1 MADLD
6 LSKKTSIKKI
16 SKKKKVTIDE
26 TNYDD
31 VGGGGRTTLTKLT
44 KEGSFDDGKGGR
56 VTISSFTTTTYGN
69 GDGPIISEIID
80 GNQDELI
87 FSGEYTKAMSKDWHS
102 AHFCCWQCDG
112 ALTGMR
118 YVLREDHPFCIK
130 CYEQV
135 HANVCEECTK
145 PIGIDAKDLSYK
157 DKHWHETCFI
167 CNKCKVSLV
176 DKPFGSKT
184 ERIYCG
190 DCYDVQFASRC
201 DGCGEIF
208 KAGTKKMEYKGKQW
222 HETCFCCFKCKV
234 SIGTKSF
241 IPRENDIF
249 CTGCYEEKYATRCV
263 KCSEMI
269 TAGGVTYK
277 NEPWHKEC
285 FNCNN
290 CGVSLAGQRFTTRE
304 DKPYCATCFGN
315 LYAKKCDGCLKP
327 ILGVGG
333 TKFIS
338 FEDRNWHNDCFLC
351 TSCQTTLVGKG
362 FITDGPDVLCPD
374 CAKSKLSLS

>member
-1 MADLD
+1 M
-6 LSKKTSIKKI
+6 SEIEPKKSISIKK
-16 SKKKKVTIDE
+16 SKKKKVTIE
-26 TNYDD
+26 ES
-31 VGGGGRTTLTKLT
+31 VS
-44 KEGSFDDGKGGR
+44 SFDDGRGGR
-56 VTISSFTTTTYGN
+56 VTISTIQSFGPDDRLTYGSN
-69 GDGPIISEIID
+69 DGPLIQEFNED
-80 GNQDELI
+80 GTINEELI

-112 ALTGMR
+112 SLTGMR

-145 PIGIDAKDLSYK
+145 PIGIDSKDLSYK
-157 DKHWHETCFI
+157 EKHWHETCFL

-176 DKPFGSKT
+176 DKPFGSKS

-190 DCYDVQFASRC
+190 DCYDEQFASRC
-201 DGCGEIF
+201 DGCNEIF

-222 HETCFCCFKCKV
+222 HESCFCCFKCKT
-234 SIGTKSF
+234 SIGNKTF

-249 CTGCYEEKYATRCV
+249 CTDCFEERYATRCV
-263 KCSEMI
+263 KCSEVI
-269 TAGGVTYK
+269 NAGGVTYK

-285 FNCNN
+285 FNCNA
-290 CGVSLAGQRFTTRE
+290 CGVSLAGVRFTTRE
-304 DKPYCATCFGN
+304 DRPYCSTCFGS

-327 ILGVGG
+327 IVGNVKGVGG

-338 FEDRNWHNDCFLC
+338 FEDRNWHNDCFNC
-351 TSCQTTLVGKG
+351 TGCQTTLVGKG

-374 CAKSKLSLS
+374 CAKSKLQLS